1 MSNTAENLAAV
12 ERELAADVAMAEGRA
27 DAEDAT
33 LPEPAADFTYLDY
46 AATAPLCAEAA
57 SAMAPFQVPG
67 PANLAVNANAN
78 ALYGVGRA
86 AFDLL
91 ESARRRAARALGARR
106 PDEIVFTSGAT
117 EADDAAILGLVQAA
131 AEQRRLTG
139 QKDRALHVIT
149 SAIEHHAVLHTAQ
162 YLEKQGYEV
171 TYLPVDGR
179 GLVDPAALEGAI
191 RPDTILIS
199 IMAANNE
206 IGTIEPVAE
215 LGRIARAHKVLFH
228 TDAVQAVG
236 HIPVDVEAWNVDL
249 LSLSAHKFRGPK
261 GVGALYVKKPLRL
274 PALIQGGGQ
283 EKGRRSGTE
292 NVPGAVGMAAALREA
307 VDGLSRESPRL
318 AALRDRLID
327 GLTGLPYTRL
337 TGDPV
342 NRLPGT
348 ASFVFEGVEGEALLL
363 HLDARGICASSGSAC
378 SSASLDP
385 SHVLLA
391 IGLPHAIAH
400 GSLRL
405 SLGAE
410 NTEADVDYIL
420 KEVPQVVAYLRELSP
435 VWDRD
440 AQKPT
445 WEL

>member
-33 LPEPAADFTYLDY
+33 LPEPAADFIYLDY

-57 SAMAPFQVPG
+57 GAMAPFQVPG

-283 EKGRRSGTE
+283 EKDGEDRE
-292 NVPGAVGMAAALREA
+292 CALFHK
-307 VDGLSRESPRL
+307 G
-318 AALRDRLID
+318 
-327 GLTGLPYTRL
+327 
-337 TGDPV
+337 
-342 NRLPGT
+342 
-348 ASFVFEGVEGEALLL
+348 SFKM
-363 HLDARGICASSGSAC
+363 R
-378 SSASLDP
+378 
-385 SHVLLA
+385 
-391 IGLPHAIAH
+391 
-400 GSLRL
+400 
-405 SLGAE
+405 
-410 NTEADVDYIL
+410 
-420 KEVPQVVAYLRELSP
+420 
-435 VWDRD
+435 
-440 AQKPT
+440 
-445 WEL
+445 